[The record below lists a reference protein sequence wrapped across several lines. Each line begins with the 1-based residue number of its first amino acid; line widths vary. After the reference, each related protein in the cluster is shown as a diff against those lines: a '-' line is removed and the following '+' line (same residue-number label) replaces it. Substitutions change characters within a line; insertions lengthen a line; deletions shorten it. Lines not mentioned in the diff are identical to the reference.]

1 MADSSDPLF
10 GKASKSLS
18 AAKGGSDRKE
28 KSKPYK
34 NVTRPDSPK
43 SKKGQAPVPT
53 DKQKQGAASLAAS
66 AITGVFGKTVMK
78 AAIKI
83 GEPLVKKLL
92 TNIKDGST
100 KTHKQQAKDILLTAK
115 DRLLKEDTAHKAS
128 SMNLNKPRGIGKEFR
143 GTSNRDVKIGNT
155 VGKAGRVASKVGPA
169 LSGVPAAKAKDT
181 DTKLTAS
188 QIQDIKGLVK
198 KKSPKTAPRPRPE
211 PEVKPKVKAKV
222 KKEVKPKVDNKEYS
236 TTRRG
241 QSGRNVQTSSNKKNA
256 NVVVD
261 MGAVP
266 KKKAGGRIG
275 VGSAMRGFGAVRNR

>member
-28 KSKPYK
+28 TSKPYK
-34 NVTRPDSPK
+34 NITRPDSPK

-53 DKQKQGAASLAAS
+53 DKQKQSAASLAAS
-66 AITGVFGKTVMK
+66 AIGGVFGKTVMK
-78 AAIKI
+78 VAIQI
-83 GEPLVKKLL
+83 GKPQVEKLL
-92 TNIKDGST
+92 KNIKGGST
-100 KTHKQQAKDILLTAK
+100 KTNSQQAKDILLKAK
-115 DRLLKEDTAHKAS
+115 DRFLKEDTAHKAS
-128 SMNLNKPRGIGKEFR
+128 SMNLNKPRGTGKEFR

-155 VGKAGRVASKVGPA
+155 VGRAGRVAAEVGLA

-188 QIQDIKGLVK
+188 QIQEIKGLTK
-198 KKSPKTAPRPRPE
+198 KKSPKTAPRPRP
-211 PEVKPKVKAKV
+211 KPKVKAKV

>member
-18 AAKGGSDRKE
+18 AAKGGGDRKE
-28 KSKPYK
+28 TSKPYK
-34 NVTRPDSPK
+34 NITRPDSPK

-53 DKQKQGAASLAAS
+53 DEQKQSAASLASS
-66 AITGVFGKTVMK
+66 AIGGAFGKPIMK
-78 AAIKI
+78 AAISI
-83 GEPLVKKLL
+83 GKPQVEKLL
-92 TNIKDGST
+92 KNIKGGST
-100 KTHKQQAKDILLTAK
+100 KTNKQQAKDILLKAK

-128 SMNLNKPRGIGKEFR
+128 SMNLNKPRGTGKEFR
-143 GTSNRDVKIGNT
+143 GTSNRDVKIGNII
-155 VGKAGRVASKVGPA
+155 GKAGRLTAKVGPP
-169 LSGVPAAKAKDT
+169 LSGVPTAKAKDK

-211 PEVKPKVKAKV
+211 PKVKAKV

-241 QSGRNVQTSSNKKNA
+241 QSGRYANSS
-256 NVVVD
+256 
-261 MGAVP
+261 
-266 KKKAGGRIG
+266 
-275 VGSAMRGFGAVRNR
+275 

>member
-66 AITGVFGKTVMK
+66 AIGGAFGKPIMK
-78 AAIKI
+78 AAISI
-83 GEPLVKKLL
+83 GKPQVEKLL
-92 TNIKDGST
+92 KNIKGGST
-100 KTHKQQAKDILLTAK
+100 KTNSQQAKDILLKAK
-115 DRLLKEDTAHKAS
+115 DRFLKEDTAHKAS
-128 SMNLNKPRGIGKEFR
+128 SMNLNKPRGTGKEFR

-155 VGKAGRVASKVGPA
+155 VGKAGRVATKVGPA

-188 QIQDIKGLVK
+188 QIQEIKGLTK
-198 KKSPKTAPRPRPE
+198 KKSPKTAPRPRP
-211 PEVKPKVKAKV
+211 KPKVKAKV

>member
-18 AAKGGSDRKE
+18 AAKGGGDRKE
-28 KSKPYK
+28 TSKPYK
-34 NVTRPDSPK
+34 NITRPDSPK

-53 DKQKQGAASLAAS
+53 DEQKQSAASLASS
-66 AITGVFGKTVMK
+66 AIGGAFGKPIMK
-78 AAIKI
+78 AAISI
-83 GEPLVKKLL
+83 GKPQVEKLL
-92 TNIKDGST
+92 KNIKGGST
-100 KTHKQQAKDILLTAK
+100 KTNKQQAKDILLKAK
-115 DRLLKEDTAHKAS
+115 DRFLKEDTAHKAS
-128 SMNLNKPRGIGKEFR
+128 SMNLNKPRGTGKEFR
-143 GTSNRDVKIGNT
+143 GTSNRDVKIGNII
-155 VGKAGRVASKVGPA
+155 GKAGRLTAKVGPP
-169 LSGVPAAKAKDT
+169 LSGVPTAKAKDK

-211 PEVKPKVKAKV
+211 PKVKAKV

-275 VGSAMRGFGAVRNR
+275 VGAAMRGFGAVRNR

>member
-66 AITGVFGKTVMK
+66 AIGGAFGKPIMK
-78 AAIKI
+78 AAISI
-83 GEPLVKKLL
+83 GKPQVEKLL
-92 TNIKDGST
+92 KNIKGGST
-100 KTHKQQAKDILLTAK
+100 KTHSQQAKDILLKAK
-115 DRLLKEDTAHKAS
+115 DRFLKEDTAHKAS
-128 SMNLNKPRGIGKEFR
+128 SMNLNKPRGTGKEFR

-188 QIQDIKGLVK
+188 QIQEIKGLTK
-198 KKSPKTAPRPRPE
+198 KKSPKTAPRPRP
-211 PEVKPKVKAKV
+211 KPKVKAKV

>member
-10 GKASKSLS
+10 GKAGKPLS
-18 AAKGGSDRKE
+18 AAKGGSDRTK
-28 KSKPYK
+28 KSNPYQ
-34 NVTRPDSPK
+34 NVTRSNSPK

-53 DKQKQGAASLAAS
+53 DKQKQSAASLAAS
-66 AITGVFGKTVMK
+66 AIGGAFGKPIMK
-78 AAIKI
+78 AAISI
-83 GEPLVKKLL
+83 GKPQVEKLL
-92 TNIKDGST
+92 KNIKGGST
-100 KTHKQQAKDILLTAK
+100 KTNSQQAKDILLKAK
-115 DRLLKEDTAHKAS
+115 DRFLKEDTAHKAS
-128 SMNLNKPRGIGKEFR
+128 SMNLNKPRGTGKEFR

-155 VGKAGRVASKVGPA
+155 VGKAGRVATKVGLA

-188 QIQDIKGLVK
+188 QIQEIKGLTK
-198 KKSPKTAPRPRPE
+198 KKSPKTAPRPRP
-211 PEVKPKVKAKV
+211 KPKVKAKV

>member
-28 KSKPYK
+28 TSKPYK
-34 NVTRPDSPK
+34 NITRPDSPK

-53 DKQKQGAASLAAS
+53 DKQKQSAASLAAS
-66 AITGVFGKTVMK
+66 AIGGAFGKPVMK
-78 AAIKI
+78 AAIQI
-83 GEPLVKKLL
+83 GKPQVEKLL
-92 TNIKDGST
+92 KNIKGGST
-100 KTHKQQAKDILLTAK
+100 KTNSQQAKDILLKAK
-115 DRLLKEDTAHKAS
+115 DRFLKEDTAHKAS
-128 SMNLNKPRGIGKEFR
+128 SMNLNKPRGTGKEFR

-155 VGKAGRVASKVGPA
+155 VGRAGRVAAEVGPA

-188 QIQDIKGLVK
+188 QIQEIKGLTK
-198 KKSPKTAPRPRPE
+198 KKSPKTAPRPRP
-211 PEVKPKVKAKV
+211 KPKVKAKV

>member
-28 KSKPYK
+28 TSKPYK
-34 NVTRPDSPK
+34 NITRPDSPK

-53 DKQKQGAASLAAS
+53 DKQKQSAASLAAS
-66 AITGVFGKTVMK
+66 AIGGAFGKPIMK
-78 AAIKI
+78 AAISI
-83 GEPLVKKLL
+83 GKPQVEKLL
-92 TNIKDGST
+92 KNIKGGST
-100 KTHKQQAKDILLTAK
+100 KTNSQQAKDILLKAK
-115 DRLLKEDTAHKAS
+115 DRFLKEDTAHKAS
-128 SMNLNKPRGIGKEFR
+128 SMNLNKPRGTGKEFR

-155 VGKAGRVASKVGPA
+155 VGRAGRVAAEVGLA

-188 QIQDIKGLVK
+188 QIQEIKGLTK
-198 KKSPKTAPRPRPE
+198 KKSPKTAPRPRP
-211 PEVKPKVKAKV
+211 KPKVKAKV